1 VDPFNVVDEPLR
13 IIVNMDEI
21 QRRFIIEL
29 FSSLV
34 INLNGTILELIT
46 FNEMIP
52 LSRFS
57 GRIYSSSSLVL
68 FH

>member
-1 VDPFNVVDEPLR
+1 VDPFDVIDEPVR
-13 IIVNMDEI
+13 IIVNMNEV

-29 FSSLV
+29 FPSLV
-34 INLNGTILELIT
+34 VDLNGTILELTT

-52 LSRFS
+52 LSRFP
-57 GRIYSSSSLVL
+57 GQIYSLSSLVS

>member
-1 VDPFNVVDEPLR
+1 MDPFNVIDEPLR
-13 IIVNMDEI
+13 IIVNMNEI

-34 INLNGTILELIT
+34 INLNGTILELTT

-52 LSRFS
+52 LSRS
-57 GRIYSSSSLVL
+57 PGLIYSLSSLVL